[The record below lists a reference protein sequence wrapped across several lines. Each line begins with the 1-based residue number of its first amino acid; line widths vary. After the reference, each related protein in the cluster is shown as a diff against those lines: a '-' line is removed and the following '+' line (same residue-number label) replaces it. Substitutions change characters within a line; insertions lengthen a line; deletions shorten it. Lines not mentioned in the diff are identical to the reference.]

1 MIKISFP
8 DGATREY
15 ESGVSSIDVAKSIS
29 EGLARNVL
37 AAKLNGV
44 VVDSS
49 KVITS
54 DCSMQLLTWNDLEG
68 KQTMWHSS
76 AHLLAEALE
85 ALYPGAKF
93 GIGPAIDNGFYY
105 DIDFG
110 DKTISIDDLGA
121 IEKKMAELA
130 AQKNTY
136 KRSEVSKKDAIE
148 FFTSK
153 ADQYKL
159 ELIDGLADGEIS
171 FYQQGNFIDLCR
183 GPHIPDTGFIK
194 AIKLLNVAG
203 AYWRG
208 DEKNKMLTRIYGIT
222 FPKQKELDEYLVIL
236 EEAKKRDHRKLGK
249 ELDLF
254 TFSEKVGAGL
264 PLWLPKGAALRE
276 RLVQFLQ
283 KAQIASGYLPVVTPH
298 IGSKQLYVTS
308 GHYEKYGA
316 DSFQPIKTPVEG
328 EEFFLKPMNCPHH
341 CEIYKSRPRSYK
353 DLPLRLAEFG
363 TVYRYE
369 QSGELHGLTRVRGFT
384 QDDAHLF
391 CRPDQVKAEFLKVID
406 LVLYVFKALDFNDF
420 TAQISL
426 RDINNTAKYIGS
438 DENWNLAEQAI
449 IESANEKGLKTV
461 VEYGEA
467 AFYGPKLDFMV
478 KDAIGRKWQLGT
490 IQVDYNLP
498 ERFELEYTGSDN
510 QKHRPVMIHRAPF
523 GSLERFVAVLIEHC
537 AGKFPLWL
545 QPEQYAILPI
555 SEKFNDYAQ
564 SVLNVLNN
572 YDIRGLVD
580 DRNEKIG
587 KKIRDTE
594 LNKIPFMLVV
604 GEKEMAENVV
614 SVRKQGHGD
623 LGTKSIEEFAELVKT
638 EIDNSINKQ

>member
-8 DGATREY
+8 DGAIREY
-15 ESGVSSIDVAKSIS
+15 ESGVNSLDVAKSIS

-37 AAKLNGV
+37 AAKLDGV

-49 KVITS
+49 KKITQ
-54 DCSMQLLTWNDLEG
+54 DCSMQLLTWNDSEG

-76 AHLLAEALE
+76 AHLLAEAVE

-136 KRSEVSKKDAIE
+136 KRTEVSKKDAIE

-153 ADQYKL
+153 ADHYKL

-171 FYQQGNFIDLCR
+171 FYQQGNFTDLCR

-222 FPKQKELDEYLVIL
+222 FPKQKELEEYLVIL

-308 GHYEKYGA
+308 GHYEK
-316 DSFQPIKTPVEG
+316 
-328 EEFFLKPMNCPHH
+328 
-341 CEIYKSRPRSYK
+341 
-353 DLPLRLAEFG
+353 
-363 TVYRYE
+363 
-369 QSGELHGLTRVRGFT
+369 
-384 QDDAHLF
+384 
-391 CRPDQVKAEFLKVID
+391 
-406 LVLYVFKALDFNDF
+406 
-420 TAQISL
+420 
-426 RDINNTAKYIGS
+426 
-438 DENWNLAEQAI
+438 
-449 IESANEKGLKTV
+449 
-461 VEYGEA
+461 
-467 AFYGPKLDFMV
+467 
-478 KDAIGRKWQLGT
+478 
-490 IQVDYNLP
+490 
-498 ERFELEYTGSDN
+498 
-510 QKHRPVMIHRAPF
+510 
-523 GSLERFVAVLIEHC
+523 
-537 AGKFPLWL
+537 
-545 QPEQYAILPI
+545 
-555 SEKFNDYAQ
+555 
-564 SVLNVLNN
+564 
-572 YDIRGLVD
+572 
-580 DRNEKIG
+580 
-587 KKIRDTE
+587 
-594 LNKIPFMLVV
+594 
-604 GEKEMAENVV
+604 
-614 SVRKQGHGD
+614 
-623 LGTKSIEEFAELVKT
+623 
-638 EIDNSINKQ
+638 